1 MGKASGSA
9 GKPHMT
15 RRVLLTAGG
24 LTVLGLWASENGREA
39 SSAAASGH
47 PAPDARPGP
56 TASSSASGR
65 PALTGSGS
73 ASHPPAS
80 YGQALPPPASSSQA
94 SSSQASSSQVS
105 RAQAS
110 RSGASAAESG
120 SRTAPPGTRAA
131 TSSPTGRAS
140 TSRPAAARSAASRS
154 DKKLAAGGQGSAAGR
169 SPMFYLDD
177 GPKAIAL
184 TIDDGPS
191 PVYTPQVLQ
200 LLARYGITA
209 TFSMVGLQVRAN
221 PALAREVAQAGHLIA
236 NHTWSHLDL
245 TKVSASTV
253 SQQMSRGTD
262 AIQSATGRRPD
273 LFRAPYGAWSSYVL
287 AQCADAG
294 QTPLGWSVD
303 PRDWSRPGTS
313 SIIANIMRNTRAGS
327 IILEHDGGGNRS
339 QTVAALKTVIPR
351 LLDAG
356 YQFGTP

>member
-1 MGKASGSA
+1 
-9 GKPHMT
+9 MT

-39 SSAAASGH
+39 NSAAASGH
-47 PAPDARPGP
+47 PSPEARPGP
-56 TASSSASGR
+56 TVSSSASGR
-65 PALTGSGS
+65 PTLTGSGS
-73 ASHPPAS
+73 VPGTATHAPASHPPAS
-80 YGQALPPPASSSQA
+80 HAPASHADASSS
-94 SSSQASSSQVS
+94 S
-105 RAQAS
+105 AS
-110 RSGASAAESG
+110 RSAASAAQAG
-120 SRTAPPGTRAA
+120 SRGAPSSTRSA
-131 TSSPTGRAS
+131 TSGPTAQAS
-140 TSRPAAARSAASRS
+140 TSRSASAKRS
-154 DKKLAAGGQGSAAGR
+154 DKKLAAAGQGSSAAGK

-245 TKVSASTV
+245 TRVSVSTV
-253 SQQMSRGTD
+253 NQQMSRGTD
-262 AIQSATGRRPD
+262 AIQDATGRRPD

-287 AQCADAG
+287 DLCADAG

-303 PRDWSRPGTS
+303 PRDWARPGVNQ
-313 SIIANIMRNTRAGS
+313 IVRAIMKTTRTGS
-327 IILEHDGGGNRS
+327 IILEHDGGGNRA
-339 QTVAALKTVIPR
+339 QTVAALKIAIPR
-351 LLDAG
+351 LLSEG
-356 YQFGTP
+356 YRFAVP